1 MEETH
6 ARLNTTPSKRPAT
19 ANISDDD
26 DNGAI
31 VLAIYTTN
39 DAIRAMQDQ
48 KISKVANEHIE
59 KY

>member
-6 ARLNTTPSKRPAT
+6 TRLNTTLSKYPT
-19 ANISDDD
+19 TTNISDDD
-26 DNGAI
+26 DDGAI

-39 DAIRAMQDQ
+39 DAIRAMQDR
-48 KISKVANEHIE
+48 KISKVVNKHIE